1 MSLLSKIKS
10 IYIKYKFMFKD
21 DINRSSY
28 LYQKVFRS
36 IYGYQQNVT
45 KKNNKPYLYIRKG
58 ILTDIPHYKPGRNA
72 VIIPKGYE
80 NKIIDYFSTGI
91 NPAHNWKS
99 KGDWDVK
106 YTVDEIDLDSSNIIK
121 IMEDYIY
128 NYKIINLNNKET
140 NIYDELKYI
149 TENNIYDKNHLTNI
163 SKIVENIINFEWFK
177 EVKEESEKLIK
188 FYNNYLE
195 IKNKI

>member
-1 MSLLSKIKS
+1 
-10 IYIKYKFMFKD
+10 MFKD

-188 FYNNYLE
+188 LFNNYLE

>member
-10 IYIKYKFMFKD
+10 IYIKYKFIFKD

-99 KGDWDVK
+99 KGEWDVK

-149 TENNIYDKNHLTNI
+149 TENNIYDKTHLANI

>member
-1 MSLLSKIKS
+1 MSKIKS
-10 IYIKYKFMFKD
+10 IYIKYKFIFKD

-99 KGDWDVK
+99 KGEWDVK

-149 TENNIYDKNHLTNI
+149 TENNIYDKTHLANI

>member
-1 MSLLSKIKS
+1 MSKIKS

>member
-1 MSLLSKIKS
+1 VSLLSKIKS
-10 IYIKYKFMFKD
+10 IYIKYKFIFKD

-99 KGDWDVK
+99 KGEWDVK

-149 TENNIYDKNHLTNI
+149 TENNIYDKTHLANI